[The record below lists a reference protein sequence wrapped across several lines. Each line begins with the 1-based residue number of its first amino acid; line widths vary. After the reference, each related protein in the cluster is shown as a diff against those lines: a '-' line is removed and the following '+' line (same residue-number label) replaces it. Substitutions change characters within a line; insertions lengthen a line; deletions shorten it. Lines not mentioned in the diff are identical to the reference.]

1 MKTHDAGSSKPII
14 IIGAPRSGTTIL
26 GQLLKHH
33 QDLHYAEE
41 YRLTWLYGNSG
52 RSDLLR
58 PQHARPEVKEYIRK
72 RFSSMV
78 IESGRQR
85 LLEKTPSNSLRPIF
99 VDEIF
104 PDALYLNIT
113 RDPTECILSM
123 RDLWLRKADG
133 LRTVSKSNYLRR
145 LKDLHPSQIPLLFR
159 EVVRRALPRRKVDTP
174 ANLWGPRVPGL
185 ATMVKDLEL
194 LEVCCIQWRY
204 CIDEVEFF
212 KSVVPPNRFFEMRLE
227 DLNEGSLRDAMAF
240 CGLSEDSKVWENF
253 KKKFNPN
260 PSGHR
265 KHQLTPREHELLRR
279 WIDGY

>member
-1 MKTHDAGSSKPII
+1 MKTQKRNISKPII
-14 IIGAPRSGTTIL
+14 ILGAPRSGTTIL

-33 QDLHYAEE
+33 QDLFYAEE

-58 PQHARPEVKEYIRK
+58 PRHARPEVKEYIRK
-72 RFSSMV
+72 RFSAMV
-78 IESGRQR
+78 AGSGRAR
-85 LLEKTPSNSLRPIF
+85 LLEKTPSNSLRPLF
-99 VDEIF
+99 VEEVF

-133 LRTVSKSNYLRR
+133 LRSVSRSNYLRR
-145 LKDLHPSQIPLLFR
+145 LKDLHPSQIPLMFK
-159 EVVRRALPRRKVDTP
+159 EVVKRALPSRNSDQPT
-174 ANLWGPRVPGL
+174 NLWGPRVPGL

-204 CIDEVEFF
+204 CIDEVGFF
-212 KSVVPPNRFFEMRLE
+212 KSVVPADRFLEIRLE
-227 DLNEGSLRDAMAF
+227 DLCEES
-240 CGLSEDSKVWENF
+240 LSEVMTFCELADDPKVWDNF
-253 KKKFNPN
+253 KRKFKPN

-265 KHQLTPREHELLRR
+265 KHELKLEEYEILRR
-279 WIDGY
+279 WIND

>member
-1 MKTHDAGSSKPII
+1 MKAPEGDISKPII
-14 IIGAPRSGTTIL
+14 IMGAPRSGTTIL

-33 QDLHYAEE
+33 QDLFYAEE

-58 PQHARPEVKEYIRK
+58 PRHARPEVKEYIRK
-72 RFSSMV
+72 RFSAMV
-78 IESGRQR
+78 AGSGRAR
-85 LLEKTPSNSLRPIF
+85 LLEKTPSNSLRPLF
-99 VDEIF
+99 VDQVF

-133 LRTVSKSNYLRR
+133 LRTVSRSNYLRR
-145 LKDLHPSQIPLLFR
+145 LKDLHPSQIPLMFK
-159 EVVRRALPRRKVDTP
+159 EVVKRTLPRGKSAPP

-204 CIDEVEFF
+204 CIDEVDFF
-212 KSVVPPNRFFEMRLE
+212 KSVVPSDRFFEIRLE
-227 DLNEGSLRDAMAF
+227 DLNEDGLRDVMTF
-240 CGLSEDSKVWENF
+240 CDLDDDPEVWENF
-253 KKKFNPN
+253 KKKFKPN

-265 KHQLTPREHELLRR
+265 KQQLTQGEHELLRR
-279 WIDGY
+279 WINGY